1 MNLAKALVDLATAP
15 VRVGLAA
22 ADAGL
27 LVAEAAVEYAKDNL
41 GDAAF
46 PSPRDSVVHFLG
58 LDETIERA
66 NKFALLI
73 EDDAPLGRA
82 LAADGAMDRLLRKGG
97 LIDRLTAPDGVLE
110 QIPPRAADSTVP
122 WHQAVWWTRSWPRAA

>member
-97 LIDRLTAPDGVLE
+97 LIDRLTLRQGPTSAHS
-110 QIPPRAADSTVP
+110 PRACQKPV
-122 WHQAVWWTRSWPRAA
+122 TRR